1 MANITDPRTPKPQAQ
16 KAKGTV
22 TVRSVGPVP
31 QTDIRKAPA
40 RMTRQD
46 LSRASA
52 IYGAAASVFGVLT
65 IFMMIKGMWITSLI
79 MIVPTFCLAGFAWYY
94 MKA

>member
-1 MANITDPRTPKPQAQ
+1 MANITDPRNNKPAQ
-16 KAKGTV
+16 KAKGTIS
-22 TVRSVGPVP
+22 VRAVGPVP
-31 QTDIRKAPA
+31 QTDIRKAPP

-65 IFMMIKGMWITSLI
+65 VFMLFKGMWVTGLI
-79 MIVPTFCLAGFAWYY
+79 MIVPTFCLGGFAWYY
-94 MKA
+94 LKA